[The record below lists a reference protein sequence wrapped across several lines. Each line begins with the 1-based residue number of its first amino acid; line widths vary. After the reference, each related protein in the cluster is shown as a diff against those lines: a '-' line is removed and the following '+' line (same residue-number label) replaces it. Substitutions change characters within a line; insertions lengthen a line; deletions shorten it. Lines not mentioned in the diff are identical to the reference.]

1 MRILIVDDSVTMR
14 KIISKSLSS
23 AGYEDI
29 VEAGD
34 GAEAMSKMAGVNL
47 VLLDWNMPVMDG
59 LSFVKEARQSPVFG
73 KVPIIMVT
81 TEGAQKEVLVALKE
95 GVTDYVVKPFRPEVL
110 VQKVESVLNS

>member
-14 KIISKSLSS
+14 KIIAKSLASS
-23 AGYEDI
+23 GYDDI

-34 GAEAMSKMAGVNL
+34 GADAMSKMAGVNL

-73 KVPIIMVT
+73 NVPIVMVT
-81 TEGAQKEVLVALKE
+81 TEGAQKEVLAALKE
-95 GVTDYVVKPFRPEVL
+95 GVTDYVVKPFKPDVL
-110 VQKVESVLNS
+110 IQKVDSILKS